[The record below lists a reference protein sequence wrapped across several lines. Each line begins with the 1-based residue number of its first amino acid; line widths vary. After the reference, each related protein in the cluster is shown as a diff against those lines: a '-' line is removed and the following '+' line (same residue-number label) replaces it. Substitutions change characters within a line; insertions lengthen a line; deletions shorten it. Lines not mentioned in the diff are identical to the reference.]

1 MYAELT
7 KDELLKEASWVKN
20 FVIVKGYDESNLIE
34 LGTTLKENKEGI
46 TEIYWIDGGD
56 SFNYPSFSSIRLK
69 PRFLIRGKE
78 IRSSTDGLIFP
89 QNEPIILI
97 IQNFNKLNDE
107 DKEMFVGAICK
118 KEEHDYYPHLYLHKE
133 SIVILS
139 LGLDN
144 PEPKISY
151 KLEVRSIK

>member
-1 MYAELT
+1 MYSELT
-7 KDELLKEASWVKN
+7 KDELFKKASRVKN

-46 TEIYWIDGGD
+46 TEIYWIYGGD
-56 SFNYPSFSSIRLK
+56 DSFHPSFSSIRLK
-69 PRFLIRGKE
+69 PRFLIRDKQ
-78 IRSSTDGLIFP
+78 ICPSTDGLIFP

-97 IQNFNKLNDE
+97 IQNFNKLNDD

-118 KEEHDYYPHLYLHKE
+118 KEEHDYYPHLYLHEE

-139 LGLDN
+139 LGQDN

-151 KLEVRSIK
+151 KLQVRSIK